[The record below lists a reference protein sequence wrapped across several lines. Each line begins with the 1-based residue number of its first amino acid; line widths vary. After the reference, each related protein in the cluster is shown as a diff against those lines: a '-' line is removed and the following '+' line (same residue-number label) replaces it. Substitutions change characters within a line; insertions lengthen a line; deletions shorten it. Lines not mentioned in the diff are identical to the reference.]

1 MGPLQGLKVIEMAGL
16 GPTPFCGMLLGDMG
30 ADVVRVD
37 RTEQTDLGIEFPT
50 TLDLRGRNKR
60 SVAIN
65 LKRPEGLAILLH
77 LVDRADVLIEG
88 FRPGTTERL
97 GFGPDVCL
105 ARNPRL
111 IYGRATGW
119 GQDGP
124 LADAVGHDINY
135 IALAGAL
142 DCIGPADG
150 PPTPP
155 LNLIGDYGGGA
166 LYLAFGIM
174 CAIFEAKASG
184 RGQVIDAA
192 MVDGVTSLMT
202 ITHAMRQLGRMT
214 LQRGTNDLDGGAPYY
229 TTYETKD
236 GRYMAVGAIEAR
248 FYAELLA
255 GLGIDRTTLP
265 AQHDRARWPEMKA
278 RFAQVFATRTRA
290 EWVACFEKREAC
302 VSPVLDLDEVPQ
314 HPHNAAREALV
325 RHGGALHPK
334 PAPRLSRTPGALSRP
349 PPERG
354 AHTREVLTEWGVPC
368 DDVTAALR
376 SGVLKERAVD

>member
-1 MGPLQGLKVIEMAGL
+1 MGPLHGLKVIEMAGL

-30 ADVVRVD
+30 ADVVRID
-37 RTEQTDLGIEFPT
+37 RTEQIDLGIEFPT
-50 TLDLRGRNKR
+50 ALDLRGRNKR
-60 SVAIN
+60 SVAIA
-65 LKRPEGLAILLH
+65 LKRPEGLALL
-77 LVDRADVLIEG
+77 LKLIEQADVLIEG

-105 ARNPRL
+105 SRNPRL

-124 LADAVGHDINY
+124 LAKAVGHDINY
-135 IALAGAL
+135 IALTGAL
-142 DCIGPADG
+142 ACIGPADG

-174 CAIFEAKASG
+174 CAVFEAKASG

-214 LQRGTNDLDGGAPYY
+214 LERGTNDLDGGAPFY
-229 TTYETKD
+229 TTYKTKD

-255 GLGIDRTTLP
+255 GLGLDPATLP
-265 AQHDRARWPEMKA
+265 AQHDRAQWPAMKA
-278 RFAQVFATRTRA
+278 RFAEVFATRTRV
-290 EWVACFEKREAC
+290 EWAARFEKREAC
-302 VSPVLDLDEVPQ
+302 VSPVLDLDEVPH
-314 HPHNAAREALV
+314 HPHNAERETLV

-334 PAPRLSRTPGALSRP
+334 PAPRLSRTPGALSRT

-376 SGVLKERAVD
+376 LGVIKAYAVD